1 MVKTANVTSTEQI
14 NQSINRSINQSIK
27 FINANLHVSL
37 VPESLKLTNLFNI
50 LGAFEMLW
58 KNFCTFRT

>member
-1 MVKTANVTSTEQI
+1 MVKNSNVTSTEQI
-14 NQSINRSINQSIK
+14 NQSINQSIK

-50 LGAFEMLW
+50 FIAFEMI
-58 KNFCTFRT
+58 